1 MLFSVGWQSRGNCA
15 AVLGLLRARAQLKGN
30 IGRGNFP
37 QIINKPVWNRCMV
50 KWPLAFFPTLVKIRI
65 GGQEA
70 GSRFLPRG
78 KFTLQLWS
86 SIARHFHRRDGNDA
100 VPACHVSVRVV
111 DIGLFL
117 LQFGHV
123 CLNEAFLV
131 LEGLLQKLV
140 PERGETLFSTEHLGL
155 DHWTR

>member
-1 MLFSVGWQSRGNCA
+1 M
-15 AVLGLLRARAQLKGN
+15 
-30 IGRGNFP
+30 
-37 QIINKPVWNRCMV
+37 
-50 KWPLAFFPTLVKIRI
+50 
-65 GGQEA
+65 
-70 GSRFLPRG
+70 
-78 KFTLQLWS
+78 
-86 SIARHFHRRDGNDA
+86 
-100 VPACHVSVRVV
+100 SVRIV

-155 DHWTR
+155 DHWTRCCISHCAQSSLEICECNTKPDAFTIHHHHRLESTTDLDFLF